1 MDRRPGTLLLQ
12 YLWSRIS
19 FFKSLKFIYPQQ
31 KNNSRYYWE
40 VTRRPIGDHM
50 GSTIGQLGD
59 HLATTWGPLRENL
72 GTTWRPFGDH
82 LRPTWGTRGDH
93 LGITWDLGT
102 TWNPSWIAT
111 YIYGFAPHPLTW
123 NNWCRKKL
131 SCAVFRHN
139 LYPILGDFFIFTSPE
154 MVFHCP
160 PSPLIILSEWG
171 PSLLCAH
178 LVTPV

>member
-1 MDRRPGTLLLQ
+1 MLIAEGGSEMSNPIPSILSNPVPLIPLVTVLKRLVMCF
-12 YLWSRIS
+12 I
-19 FFKSLKFIYPQQ
+19 FKNQALRGYQIWAHLSNTWVP
-31 KNNSRYYWE
+31 
-40 VTRRPIGDHM
+40 V
-50 GSTIGQLGD
+50 GD
-59 HLATTWGPLRENL
+59 HLGTTWGPLGDHL
-72 GTTWRPFGDH
+72 GTTWGPHGERV
-82 LRPTWGTRGDH
+82 
-93 LGITWDLGT
+93 GT
-102 TWNPSWIAT
+102 TWGSLETW
-111 YIYGFAPHPLTW
+111 GPHGIQVGLLHIFMDLPPTHLPEIIDAE
-123 NNWCRKKL
+123 KKL

>member
-1 MDRRPGTLLLQ
+1 
-12 YLWSRIS
+12 
-19 FFKSLKFIYPQQ
+19 
-31 KNNSRYYWE
+31 
-40 VTRRPIGDHM
+40 M
-50 GSTIGQLGD
+50 G
-59 HLATTWGPLRENL
+59 TTWG
-72 GTTWRPFGDH
+72 PFGDH

-139 LYPILGDFFIFTSPE
+139 LYPILGDFLFLPLLKWYSTA
-154 MVFHCP
+154 P
-160 PSPLIILSEWG
+160 PPPDHSIRMRAFSPLCSSGDTRLKRSFPGRFRAGKGQVE
-171 PSLLCAH
+171 LLLDWTTKWLNKLYCFTDTIEQPH
-178 LVTPV
+178 HSYLMRLKTFYHIS

>member
-1 MDRRPGTLLLQ
+1 MLIAEGG
-12 YLWSRIS
+12 SEIS
-19 FFKSLKFIYPQQ
+19 NPIPSILSNPVPLIALVTVLKRLIMCFIFKNQALRGYQIWAHLSNTWVP
-31 KNNSRYYWE
+31 
-40 VTRRPIGDHM
+40 VGDH
-50 GSTIGQLGD
+50 
-59 HLATTWGPLRENL
+59 L
-72 GTTWRPFGDH
+72 GTTWGPFGDH